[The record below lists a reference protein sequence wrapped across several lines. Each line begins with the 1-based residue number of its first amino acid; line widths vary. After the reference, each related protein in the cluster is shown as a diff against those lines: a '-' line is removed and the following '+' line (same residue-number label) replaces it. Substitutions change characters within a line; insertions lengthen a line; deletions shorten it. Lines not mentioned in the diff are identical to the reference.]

1 MSQNKVLFKINN
13 HMLYNDVKLID
24 LDVPVLFV
32 CIDESQ
38 NRYLV
43 LCVDPDDCYYLVVPI
58 TSHKLI
64 QMLNGQITMRNP
76 FETSDVIYS
85 IITAPDYINDD
96 ITEKLP
102 KEIDDED
109 LPRDGAYFNL
119 KLHDDLNSYISSLQ
133 SSFQINDSREL
144 ILSDEWNANEHCDAS
159 LKERPNYYDLEFST
173 LGCQKVNEY
182 CNVSLKRYSIYNGL
196 KFDALGCRKVN
207 GYCNVIFEDNSMHST
222 DADYDLN
229 NISYCDESEDD
240 NTMSAA

>member
-1 MSQNKVLFKINN
+1 MSQNKILFKINN

-96 ITEKLP
+96 ITEKSP

-119 KLHDDLNSYISSLQ
+119 KLHDDLNSYISDLQNNFQTSDSLK
-133 SSFQINDSREL
+133 L
-144 ILSDEWNANEHCDAS
+144 VLSDEWNIKEHYDAS
-159 LKERPNYYDLEFST
+159 LKEYLIYYDLKFST
-173 LGCQKVNEY
+173 LGRQKFN
-182 CNVSLKRYSIYNGL
+182 
-196 KFDALGCRKVN
+196 KFFN
-207 GYCNVIFEDNSMHST
+207 IFSEGNSMY
-222 DADYDLN
+222 DDLFKADDDLN
-229 NISYCDESEDD
+229 NMICCNESEDS
-240 NTMSAA
+240 NYTMSAA